1 MDFLTKIL
9 AQLFDS
15 FKAKNPKIAA
25 IIILVL
31 GAFLWAAQNGLGE
44 VSGVDFSKAMEWVV
58 FVLAALQGSRTTQ
71 YIKEAD
77 KKK

>member
-1 MDFLTKIL
+1 MDFMTKIL

-15 FKAKNPKIAA
+15 FKAKNPKVAA

-44 VSGVDFSKAMEWVV
+44 VSGVDFGKAMEWVV
-58 FVLAALQGSRTTQ
+58 FVLAALQGSRTSQ
-71 YIKEAD
+71 ILHQDKET
-77 KKK
+77 K